1 MTTVEGE
8 ILRNKL
14 TQDLFKIMKIE
25 DERMV
30 ILGDEKGYVRIW
42 LHKKELGIFFEEVK
56 EVSLNGHYGRGHT
69 QA

>member
-1 MTTVEGE
+1 MTTMEGE

-30 ILGDEKGYVRIW
+30 ILEDEKGRIRIW
-42 LHKKELGIFFEEVK
+42 IPKKDLGSFFEEM
-56 EVSLNGHYGRGHT
+56 RG
-69 QA
+69 